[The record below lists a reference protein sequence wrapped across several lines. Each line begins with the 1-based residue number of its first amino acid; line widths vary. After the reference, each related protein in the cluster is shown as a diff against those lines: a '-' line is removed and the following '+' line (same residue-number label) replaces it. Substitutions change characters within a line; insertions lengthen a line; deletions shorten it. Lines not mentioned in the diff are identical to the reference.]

1 MEWLEKDG
9 VGLRY
14 EYSGHGERTLV
25 LIHEMGCTL
34 ESWDLVLP
42 LLSQHVTRL
51 RFDTRGAGL
60 STKLRGTARISDMA
74 SDIVTLLDSAGRSG
88 PIVVTGGAVGGAIAL
103 HLAARYPDRVLGV
116 AAFGPATFIPAERK
130 QAILDYADQVE
141 RTGVT
146 AVSESEL
153 ARSYPEALRGDHQRF
168 LRFRARWLAND
179 PGSYAAI
186 YRMLAGLDMTADLV
200 AIGCPA
206 LLLAGRHDP
215 LRPPELIEPLSRTIQ
230 GARFKAIDTGHFAA
244 TQTPELVAATLNTF
258 LDEVAKS

>member
-1 MEWLEKDG
+1 MEWLEHDG

-14 EYSGHGERTLV
+14 DYSGGGDRTLV

-42 LLSQHVTRL
+42 LLTPNLTRL

-74 SDIVTLLDSAGRSG
+74 SDIIALLDAVGRTG
-88 PIVVTGGAVGGAIAL
+88 PVAVTGGAVGGAIAL
-103 HLAARYPDRVLGV
+103 HLAARYPDRVRGV

-130 QAILDYADQVE
+130 KAIMDYADQVE
-141 RTGVT
+141 RSGVA

-153 ARSYPEALRGDHQRF
+153 ARSYPEVLRCDHQRF
-168 LRFRARWLAND
+168 ARFRARWLAND

-186 YRMLAGLDMTADLV
+186 YRMLAELDMAADFAV
-200 AIGCPA
+200 IRCPT

-215 LRPPELIEPLSRTIQ
+215 LRPPELIEPLVRGIR
-230 GARFKAIDTGHFAA
+230 GARFQALDTGHFAA